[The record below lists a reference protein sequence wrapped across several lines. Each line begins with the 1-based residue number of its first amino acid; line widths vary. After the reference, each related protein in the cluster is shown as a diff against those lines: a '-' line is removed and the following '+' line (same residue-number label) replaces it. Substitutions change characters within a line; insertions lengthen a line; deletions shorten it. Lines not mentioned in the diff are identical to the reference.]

1 MRIPIIAGNWK
12 MNKTRDEAL
21 RFIYEVNRA
30 MPDVSKVE
38 TAIFA
43 QSVHLRCLVKR
54 QGDNLKIGSQ
64 NVHYEE
70 SGAFTG
76 EISPIAL
83 KELGVTYALIGHSE
97 RRSYYNET
105 DESVNKK
112 IHKALRH
119 NLRPI
124 VCVGEVLSERESGK
138 TFEVVERQT
147 RLALEGLT
155 SEQMDEV
162 VIAYEP
168 VWAIGTGKTATPQMA
183 NETCSDIRNIVE
195 KLFSKEVADKV
206 RIQYGGS
213 VNTGNIKELMSM
225 EHIDGAL
232 VGGASLDELSFIELV
247 DVAKEA

>member
-30 MPDVSKVE
+30 MPDVSEVE

-76 EISPIAL
+76 EVSPIAL

-119 NLRPI
+119 TLRPI

-168 VWAIGTGKTATPQMA
+168 VWAIGTGKTATPKMA

-247 DVAKEA
+247 NVAKEA